1 MALPQRDSLRRNL
14 AIPATTH
21 TSLTVRVRERRGRRE
36 KGEEINKM
44 MHLPPATNQWRP
56 ENNQGLPKYL
66 PRGRIILGGRG
77 FIGQSKFL
85 RGLNL

>member
-1 MALPQRDSLRRNL
+1 MALPRRDSLRRNL